1 MPLER
6 THDATTTSAL
16 DSPTERDPHANLTPD
31 EYEAAANAILHGVN
45 QGLVDPLTVISEET
59 EQDLVR
65 LAMHDT
71 LRTERLERRIQQAL
85 RDSNQGEAVAKAFT
99 LTTFRKSAREKS
111 KALAS
116 EAARAAKLRA
126 RNLKIVGGG
135 KDEGLEVVSG
145 LSESAGKTEKE
156 DLYSNSA
163 HLQAGA
169 WLRVNRKGRIWYD
182 TFANNFFTDWD
193 GTTDDRVLPAKAVD
207 DAFLLNVH
215 TTLHRLDVRLAKS
228 SFGNSE
234 RAIHSVGFE
243 DRRNEP
249 RDWIKGLEWDREPRL
264 ERMLHE
270 AYGTPPDDYH
280 KAVGRCWF
288 VSMASRI
295 MQPGSKVH
303 TMPVFV
309 GDQGYLKSTALEI
322 IGGKWYGI
330 INVGADKQ
338 NDFVGAMAGLVVA
351 EIAELD
357 AISGRRVENSRVKT
371 LLSTAE
377 DRYRPPYGRTTQV
390 FKRTAVLAGT
400 TNDSGWH
407 RDETGARRFWT
418 VICSRPV
425 DVEWLKANRE
435 QLFAEALWRL
445 SEGENW
451 WDVPR
456 AEQERLAMAH
466 YATDP
471 WEERIEQALATS
483 RLYTGRMDCTV
494 AAAEGDPNALDMD
507 AHWGT
512 LVTTSRI
519 MTQWL
524 QLPVSQQTH
533 RTSLQVARVMRKLGW
548 DSRTVRVN
556 SRRTKQAWIVCDVRG
571 AAGADTGQKELEL
584 Q

>member
-1 MPLER
+1 MTE
-6 THDATTTSAL
+6 TAAQASVEVTS
-16 DSPTERDPHANLTPD
+16 SPENLTAD
-31 EYEAAANAILHGVN
+31 EYEACASAILHGVEA
-45 QGLVDPLTVISEET
+45 GLADPLSGLSDET
-59 EQDLVR
+59 ENDLVR

-71 LRTERLERRIQQAL
+71 LRTERLERRVREAI
-85 RDSNQGEAVAKAFT
+85 RNTNQGEAAVKAFS
-99 LTTFRKSAREKS
+99 LGTFKRSAKELS
-111 KALAS
+111 KRIANDI
-116 EAARAAKLRA
+116 ARRHKLDA
-126 RNLKIVGGG
+126 RNLKIIEGSKG
-135 KDEGLEVVSG
+135 DETLRGLPEAASQD
-145 LSESAGKTEKE
+145 EKA

-163 HLQAGA
+163 HLQAAA
-169 WLRVNRKGRIWYD
+169 WLRVNRKGRVWYD
-182 TFANNFFTDWD
+182 EFANNFYTDWD
-193 GTTDDRVLPAKAVD
+193 GTSSDHVIPQRPADDS
-207 DAFLLNVH
+207 FLLNVH
-215 TTLHRLDVRLAKS
+215 TTLHRIDVRLAKS
-228 SFGNSE
+228 SYTNSE
-234 RAIHSVGFE
+234 RAVHVVGFE

-249 RDWIKGLEWDREPRL
+249 RDWIRGLAWDREARL
-264 ERMLHE
+264 ERMLTE
-270 AYGTPPDDYH
+270 AYGCPLDDYH

-288 VSMASRI
+288 ISMAARI
-295 MQPGSKVH
+295 CRPGAKVH

-418 VICSRPV
+418 VICGRPI
-425 DVEWLKANRE
+425 DTAWLAANRD
-435 QLFAEALWRL
+435 QLFAEALSL
-445 SEGENW
+445 YDAGTPW

-456 AEQERLAMAH
+456 AEQERLAMEHFAS
-466 YATDP
+466 DP
-471 WEERIEQALATS
+471 WEERIEQALMSGAYRLHDGTS
-483 RLYTGRMDCTV
+483 DCKV
-494 AAAEGDPNALDMD
+494 AALEGDPTSIDVD

-512 LVTTSRI
+512 LITTSRI

-524 QLPVSQQTH
+524 QLPVGQQG
-533 RTSLQVARVMRKLGW
+533 RNSSLQVARVMKKLGW
-548 DSRTVRVN
+548 MSQPVRIGKGRLV
-556 SRRTKQAWIVCDVRG
+556 RAWIVTRDSYFR
-571 AAGADTGQKELEL
+571 AGGSGQSELDL
-584 Q
+584 N